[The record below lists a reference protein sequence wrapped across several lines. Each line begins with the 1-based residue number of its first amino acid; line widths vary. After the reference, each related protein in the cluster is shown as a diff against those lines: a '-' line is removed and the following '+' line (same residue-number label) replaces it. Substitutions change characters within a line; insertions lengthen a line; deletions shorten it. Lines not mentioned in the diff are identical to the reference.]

1 MDTTKQEDE
10 IFSFFDDIYGSI
22 PKQYKKEDVQMEIGE
37 EETPARSLFEIGDL
51 ATAKIKAEQKANAQ
65 KSVAKIKEIT
75 KKHVQK
81 KKDEP
86 EAGSEDDVEMGS
98 IDFQDEETEKKGKA
112 GKEG

>member
-1 MDTTKQEDE
+1 
-10 IFSFFDDIYGSI
+10 
-22 PKQYKKEDVQMEIGE
+22 MEMGE

-51 ATAKIKAEQKANAQ
+51 ATAKIKAEQKKNAQ

-98 IDFQDEETEKKGKA
+98 IDFQEEETKKEDKA
-112 GKEG
+112 GGDKKKKKPFVNKNTVGTDKLTNKRK

>member
-51 ATAKIKAEQKANAQ
+51 ATAKIKAE
-65 KSVAKIKEIT
+65 
-75 KKHVQK
+75 
-81 KKDEP
+81 
-86 EAGSEDDVEMGS
+86 
-98 IDFQDEETEKKGKA
+98 
-112 GKEG
+112 